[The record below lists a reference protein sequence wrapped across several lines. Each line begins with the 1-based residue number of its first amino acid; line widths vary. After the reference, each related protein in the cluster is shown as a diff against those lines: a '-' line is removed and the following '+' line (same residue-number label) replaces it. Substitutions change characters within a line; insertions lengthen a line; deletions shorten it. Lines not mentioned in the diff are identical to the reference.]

1 MYINYRK
8 QQSLKYK
15 YKYTILTIFELNNK
29 IKDGKNIKNIKM
41 PDKSIS
47 FVWGR
52 KNLYWSITRLL
63 NVIIKH
69 NVELLEYD
77 KTT

>member
-47 FVWGR
+47 FV
-52 KNLYWSITRLL
+52 
-63 NVIIKH
+63 
-69 NVELLEYD
+69 
-77 KTT
+77 